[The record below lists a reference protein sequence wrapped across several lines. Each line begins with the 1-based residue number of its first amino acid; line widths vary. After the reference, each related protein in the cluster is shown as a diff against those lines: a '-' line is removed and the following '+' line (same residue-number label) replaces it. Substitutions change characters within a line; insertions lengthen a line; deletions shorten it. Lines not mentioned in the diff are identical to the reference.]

1 MQFLSKFN
9 LSMMTGV
16 AFIQGGSRG
25 IGLQFCKHILATRK
39 NCNVVVS
46 CRDPGAAHHL
56 QNMGPQF
63 QDR

>member
-1 MQFLSKFN
+1 
-9 LSMMTGV
+9 MTGV
-16 AFIQGGSRG
+16 AFVQGGSRG

-46 CRDPGAAHHL
+46 CRDPSAAHHL

-63 QDR
+63 LRR